1 MSSNRH
7 RPARATPL
15 LAMALALLACGQS
28 DTPKGNPV
36 AENCG
41 FANSPGN
48 DLAVGKYCTKSAD
61 CPAVQTGTALQ
72 CSTVLVDSTLPL
84 LCSRLCDLKAADPG
98 CGTDAVCKNI
108 LELGIDLTV
117 CVPVSC
123 QPLFSEPLQ

>member
-1 MSSNRH
+1 MTANLR
-7 RPARATPL
+7 RLPGAPL
-15 LAMALALLACGQS
+15 ALALALALQACGKT

-36 AENCG
+36 AEDCG
-41 FANSPGN
+41 FTNSPGN
-48 DLAVGKYCTKSAD
+48 DLAVGKYCTKSDD
-61 CPAVQTGTALQ
+61 CPAVQSGTALQ

-98 CGTDAVCKNI
+98 CGAGAVCKNI